1 MVTGDV
7 LAAGLPARPDG
18 LVIPA
23 AAVPAAV
30 AAHGGPLPPGAVLA
44 ANHQI
49 VSGMGG
55 EPAFT
60 VPAGA
65 TEIRVYHP
73 GLASGRDLAAAGAS
87 VARYLA
93 SRERRGHDTVAGR
106 YRRGR

>member
-1 MVTGDV
+1 M
-7 LAAGLPARPDG
+7 
-18 LVIPA
+18 IPA

-30 AAHGGPLPPGAVLA
+30 SAHDGPLPPGAVLA

-55 EPAFT
+55 EPSFT

-65 TEIRVYHP
+65 TEIRLYHP
-73 GLASGRDLAAAGAS
+73 GLASGRDLAAASAS

-93 SRERRGHDTVAGR
+93 SREHRDHDTVAAQTPTRKVNEHGS
-106 YRRGR
+106 GPQP